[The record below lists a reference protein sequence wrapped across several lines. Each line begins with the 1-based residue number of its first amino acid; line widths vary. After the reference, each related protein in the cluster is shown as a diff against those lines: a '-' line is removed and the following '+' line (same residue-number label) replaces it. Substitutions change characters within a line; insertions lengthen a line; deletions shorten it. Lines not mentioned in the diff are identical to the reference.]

1 MVDPIVPLPGLLG
14 MQPQAPSRRTTIFQ
28 EIADPPIADAP
39 TRGRN
44 QMSKVQTYDGGALL
58 DKKVGQQF
66 KETKDRRRTTRN
78 LTAAEVYGLSKER
91 KPAQALDAVRDY
103 NDQNLDF
110 VSPRQDT
117 MVDPKNLAAMASLGA
132 AKKGWYEAS
141 NKAIMQVFGKNDG
154 SRFIA
159 LLSATSPQTSVELN
173 LLNTLSIWR
182 NWVNA
187 GRPKDRTKI
196 IKVMGMSV
204 QGDKGEGSVLPAW
217 KNNAVRAL
225 TQKDPTKIKISGPK
239 VQSFYENLM
248 GDLNEVTND
257 TWMGRAMNV
266 LQGAFSGKKTK
277 VTTERQQD
285 LLGTRFTFRGPEEL
299 GVKNTSYLALNDATR
314 EAAQILTKQTG
325 IEWTPAHVQE
335 SVWSYVKTAVDYAK
349 SKESGEMNVEDVINE
364 GVITGEMIG
373 STPDFATLLLDPT
386 YGSKLEGIQDDV
398 VLNNLATL
406 QPGTFGAANIPVL
419 YPERVPKIA
428 NMLLDVTRAKEDTGS
443 IYLPYESVPGEASGM
458 FSGLLETTP
467 AMKRLAREYS
477 ADPRSDYDDPSGVD
491 RLATLA
497 ADKAAKPTRDAFG
510 AYTNSA
516 GVLENNPVRIARVEF
531 GEGNKKAEEDAMME
545 KMGALQA
552 FRGAMDIQEGSPV
565 SFPTPMRTPG
575 GSATSARIYL
585 DGPIGSRQYKALE
598 MRYPT
603 LEFADTGNGVTVS
616 NYDFDRLQK
625 DPEFRSQVEAE
636 IEMLIDDQ
644 AFLNRTFG
652 KGTRARKT
660 NMEGDYIDYSK
671 ELATPN
677 EGRVARSLLER
688 FKSPSLSG
696 LKTRM
701 GSDEMLRQMVQEKV
715 DRDEEFK
722 SRRKIGPLRQDVQN
736 LRRAFSG
743 SLSEDYPEMEGAG
756 GFQGIEKAL
765 ELGIPL
771 ASRMSALDRFRAGV

>member
-14 MQPQAPSRRTTIFQ
+14 MSPQAPSRRTTIFQ

-141 NKAIMQVFGKNDG
+141 NKAIMSVFGKNDG

-159 LLSATSPQTSVELN
+159 LLSATSPQTSVEAN
-173 LLNTLSIWR
+173 LRNTLTIWR
-182 NWVNA
+182 NWTNA
-187 GRPKDRTKI
+187 GRPKDREKI
-196 IKVMGMSV
+196 LNIMGMSV
-204 QGDKGEGSVLPAW
+204 EGDKGRDSVLEAW
-217 KNNAVRAL
+217 ENNSVRAL
-225 TQKDPTKIKISGPK
+225 TQKDPTKIKLSGPK

-248 GDLNEVTND
+248 GNLREVTND

-277 VTTERQQD
+277 VMTERQQD
-285 LLGTRFTFRGPEEL
+285 LLGTRLTFRGPEEL

-349 SKESGEMNVEDVINE
+349 SKESGDMNVEDVINE

-373 STPDFATLLLDPT
+373 STPDFATLLLDPV

-406 QPGTFGAANIPVL
+406 QPGTFGAANVPVL

-497 ADKAAKPTRDAFG
+497 ADKKAKPTRDAFG
-510 AYTNSA
+510 AYTNSK
-516 GVLENNPVRIARVEF
+516 GILENNPVRIARVEF
-531 GEGNKKAEEDAMME
+531 GEGKKKKDEETILE

-565 SFPTPMRTPG
+565 GFPTPMRKPG

-585 DGPIGSRQYKALE
+585 DGPIGPREYKALE
-598 MRYPT
+598 RRYPT
-603 LEFADTGNGVTVS
+603 LNFSDTGNGVTVT
-616 NYDFDRLQK
+616 NFDDKKLETDPDFRA
-625 DPEFRSQVEAE
+625 QVEAE
-636 IEMLIDDQ
+636 IDMLTEDQ

-660 NMEGDYIDYSK
+660 NLQGDYIDYSE

-743 SLSEDYPEMEGAG
+743 SLGEDYPEMEGTG

-765 ELGIPL
+765 ELEIPL

>member
-1 MVDPIVPLPGLLG
+1 
-14 MQPQAPSRRTTIFQ
+14 
-28 EIADPPIADAP
+28 
-39 TRGRN
+39 
-44 QMSKVQTYDGGALL
+44 
-58 DKKVGQQF
+58 
-66 KETKDRRRTTRN
+66 
-78 LTAAEVYGLSKER
+78 
-91 KPAQALDAVRDY
+91 
-103 NDQNLDF
+103 
-110 VSPRQDT
+110 
-117 MVDPKNLAAMASLGA
+117 
-132 AKKGWYEAS
+132 
-141 NKAIMQVFGKNDG
+141 
-154 SRFIA
+154 
-159 LLSATSPQTSVELN
+159 
-173 LLNTLSIWR
+173 
-182 NWVNA
+182 
-187 GRPKDRTKI
+187 
-196 IKVMGMSV
+196 
-204 QGDKGEGSVLPAW
+204 
-217 KNNAVRAL
+217 
-225 TQKDPTKIKISGPK
+225 
-239 VQSFYENLM
+239 
-248 GDLNEVTND
+248 
-257 TWMGRAMNV
+257 
-266 LQGAFSGKKTK
+266 
-277 VTTERQQD
+277 
-285 LLGTRFTFRGPEEL
+285 
-299 GVKNTSYLALNDATR
+299 
-314 EAAQILTKQTG
+314 
-325 IEWTPAHVQE
+325 
-335 SVWSYVKTAVDYAK
+335 VDYAK
-349 SKESGEMNVEDVINE
+349 SKESGDMNVEDVINE

-398 VLNNLATL
+398 VLNNLANL

-443 IYLPYESVPGEASGM
+443 IYLPYESVPGQASGM

-497 ADKAAKPTRDAFG
+497 ADKKAKPTRDAFG

-516 GVLENNPVRIARVEF
+516 GRLENNPVRIARVEF
-531 GEGNKKAEEDAMME
+531 GEGKKKKDEAAMME

-565 SFPTPMRTPG
+565 GFPTPMRKVG

-585 DGPIGSRQYKALE
+585 DGPIGPREYKALE

-603 LEFADTGNGVTVS
+603 LNFSDTGNGVTVT
-616 NYDFDRLQK
+616 NFDEKKLETDPDFRA
-625 DPEFRSQVEAE
+625 QVEAE
-636 IEMLIDDQ
+636 IDMLTEDQ

-660 NMEGDYIDYSK
+660 NLQGRYIDYSE

-701 GSDEMLRQMVQEKV
+701 GSDEMLRQIVQEKV

-722 SRRKIGPLRQDVQN
+722 SRRRIGPLREDVQN

-743 SLSEDYPEMEGAG
+743 SLGESYPVMEGAG